1 MDAEYKCLQDT
12 GNMQPVRYSQWALPA
27 VPVLKRDG
35 LVVVSLCG
43 DYKVTVNK
51 ALWKE
56 VYPLPTP
63 DDLFT
68 KLKAGVHF
76 AKLDLSHAYQQVEF
90 DEESQELLVLN
101 THQGLLRYKRLNFG
115 VASVPAIFQR
125 AIEGS
130 AYDHAMMAVFLD
142 DIILTGKTM
151 KWLCTLVV
159 IRYNTRI
166 DT

>member
-1 MDAEYKCLQDT
+1 
-12 GNMQPVRYSQWALPA
+12 MQPVRYSKWALPP
-27 VPVLKRDG
+27 VPVVKRDG
-35 LVVVSLCG
+35 LVMVSLCG

-51 ALWKE
+51 ALRKV
-56 VYPLPTP
+56 VYPLPMP
-63 DDLFT
+63 DDLFI
-68 KLKAGVHF
+68 KLKGGVHF

-90 DEESQELLVLN
+90 DEESQELLN

-159 IRYNTRI
+159 IRHNTRI